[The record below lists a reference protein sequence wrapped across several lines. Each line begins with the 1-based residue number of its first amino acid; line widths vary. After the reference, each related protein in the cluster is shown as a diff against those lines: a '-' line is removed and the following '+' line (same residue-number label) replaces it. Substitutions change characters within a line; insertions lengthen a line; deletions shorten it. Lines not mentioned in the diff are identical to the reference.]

1 MTLPIKLLANR
12 RFTSR
17 RNLIKMGL
25 VVLGMGMITPIP
37 RALTAKK
44 DQGMKS
50 LIINDDDL
58 GILNFALLLEEIE
71 AAFYTAV
78 IQSKN
83 IINYKELRY
92 INSLLFHQIE
102 HINYLREILGNKA
115 KFKSGELS
123 FNKAG
128 LAAKVSDRDQIL
140 DTAVTLEDLGVHA
153 YNGIATLIKNPTY
166 LLAISS
172 IVSVE
177 ARHAAG
183 IRGLL
188 GRTATEPNS
197 DRALTK
203 AELIQVLNPFL
214 GRSYDELYTP
224 KQVISIV
231 KSLNILKNPVTGTL
245 IA

>member
-1 MTLPIKLLANR
+1 MTLPNKLLTNR
-12 RFTSR
+12 RFGSR
-17 RNLIKMGL
+17 RSLIKLGL
-25 VVLGMGMITPIP
+25 VVLGMGIITPIP
-37 RALTAKK
+37 RALTARKA
-44 DQGMKS
+44 QGIKS
-50 LIINDDDL
+50 LTINDDDL
-58 GILNFALLLEEIE
+58 GILSFALLVEEIQ
-71 AAFYTAV
+71 AGFYTAA
-78 IQSKN
+78 IKSNKIKDSKE
-83 IINYKELRY
+83 IRY
-92 INSLLFHQIE
+92 IKSLLSHQVE

-115 KFKSGELS
+115 IFKSGDLS
-123 FNKAG
+123 FNQAG
-128 LAAKVSDRDQIL
+128 LAAKVSDRTTIL

-183 IRGLL
+183 VRGLL
-188 GRTATEPNS
+188 GRSVTESNS
-197 DRALTK
+197 DRAFSK
-203 AELIQVLNPFL
+203 AELVQTLNPFL

-231 KSLNILKNPVTGTL
+231 KSLNILNNPVTGTL